1 MSKFLF
7 LTLVVLIAPVGVL
20 GEWGLEP
27 DRGIG
32 VSSSRT
38 DYKCNIKD
46 NAPGLLEVFVMYT
59 GLPAKG
65 ISFAAPMPACTDRW
79 VYLMDV
85 NVFGNTTGNSQT
97 GVSVDFGSC
106 LSGPVHVLT
115 IRYFAT
121 GTTPLCCMYPALPVS
136 GSEVDAVACNGSPVA
151 VTRLCN
157 YINEQWPTCDC
168 TRTFLGYPTEFFLC
182 PAVVVPVESTTWGR
196 VKALYA
202 G

>member
-7 LTLVVLIAPVGVL
+7 LTLVVLIVPAGVL
-20 GEWGLEP
+20 GQGGNEP

-32 VSSSRT
+32 VSSSPMLYAC
-38 DYKCNIKD
+38 DIED
-46 NAPGLLEVFVMYT
+46 NAPGLLEVFVVYT
-59 GLPAKG
+59 GLAANG
-65 ISFAAPMPACTDRW
+65 ITFAAPMPACADQW
-79 VYLMDV
+79 VYLQDSH
-85 NVFGNTTGNSQT
+85 VFGTTTGDSQT
-97 GVSVDFGSC
+97 GVSVDFGTC

-115 IRYFAT
+115 IQYFAI
-121 GTTPLCCMYPALPVS
+121 GTTPPCCVYPVLPVS
-136 GSEVDAVACNGSPVA
+136 GSEVEAVACDGSAVT

-157 YINEQWPTCDC
+157 YINQDPNCGC
-168 TRTFLGYPTEFFLC
+168 VVLGPIFFLC